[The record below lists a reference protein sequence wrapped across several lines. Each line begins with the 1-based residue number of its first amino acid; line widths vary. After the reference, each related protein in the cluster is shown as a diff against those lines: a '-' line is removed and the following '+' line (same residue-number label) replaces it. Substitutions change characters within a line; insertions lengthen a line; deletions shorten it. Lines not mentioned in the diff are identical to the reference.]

1 MSPHAGLLTAAVWAG
16 LALAPFA
23 AATPAHSQS
32 VADFYRGK
40 TITLQ
45 IGYPPG
51 GGYDIYARHL
61 ARFYGRHVPGQ
72 PAVLSQNVP
81 GAGSLKLVNA
91 IYNTAPR
98 DGTVIGAIGREHVLS
113 PLFGLAGVQFDAT
126 KLNWLGNLDSAA
138 SLCVAWHTSPIH
150 SMEDLRTQE
159 LTVGGTG
166 PGSPMV
172 VMPTVLKHVLGL
184 NFKLVAGYPG
194 GSDVNLAMER
204 GEVQG
209 RCAWS
214 YASLKSTQSDFIT
227 DKKIRFLSVSTLKRH
242 PELPDVPSVLEFAK
256 TESDRQILELIL
268 TSQLMARPFIAPPEL
283 PADRLAALRAAFSA
297 VVRDPDFLA
306 EANKLKLELAPMDAG
321 EITETINRVYAT
333 PKPVVQA
340 AIEAIQ
346 RAER

>member
-1 MSPHAGLLTAAVWAG
+1 MVSSTGIRVVVCAG
-16 LALAPFA
+16 LAVVVLSSAAPA
-23 AATPAHSQS
+23 YSQS
-32 VADFYRGK
+32 TADFYRGK

-61 ARFYGRHVPGQ
+61 ARFYGRHIPGQ
-72 PAVLSQNVP
+72 PAIVSQNVP
-81 GAGSLKLVNA
+81 GAGSLKLTNA

-126 KLNWLGNLDSAA
+126 KINWLGNLDSAA
-138 SLCVAWHTSPIH
+138 SLCIAWHTSPIRA
-150 SMEDLRTQE
+150 MDDLRSQE

-214 YASLKSTQSDFIT
+214 YASLKSTQAEFIT

-242 PELPDVPSVLEFAK
+242 PELPEVPSVLEFAR
-256 TESDRQILELIL
+256 TDSDRQILELIL

-283 PADRLAALRAAFSA
+283 PADRLAALRAGFSA
-297 VVRDPDFLA
+297 VVRDKEFLA
-306 EANKLKLELAPMDAG
+306 EAEKQKLELAPMDSA
-321 EITETINRVYAT
+321 EITEVIARVYAT
-333 PKPVVQA
+333 PQPVVQA
-340 AIEAIQ
+340 AIEAMQ